1 MIANPARPFE
11 CLSDDELQAERAHYL
26 SELKAKIGTPA
37 VRLIHDDLD
46 LVEDEIAVRRQS

>member
-1 MIANPARPFE
+1 MIANPARPLE
-11 CLSDDELQAERAHYL
+11 GLSDDELQAERSHYL

-46 LVEDEIAVRRQS
+46 LVEDEIAARSQS